1 MNDKWLEWA
10 PRLVLVGS
18 LLLAASA
25 AAKLTGTLLLPTA
38 ALPPERADGM
48 GGGVTA
54 SVADHAA
61 RIQQAKLM
69 GEAPKVVAPQ
79 VAKLP
84 ETRLN
89 LKLIGVL
96 ATGTESGL
104 AIIADGRGQAKL
116 YSVGKRLPGGAV
128 LREVLLDRV
137 LLEGPTG
144 LETLRLYDASLPGG
158 PLGATG
164 SSGSSSVSALRGGR
178 DAVAANR
185 YRAFQAGRR
194 AVSSRSASGGSRA
207 SRAYGAARVGS
218 LQAGSG
224 YSGTLPGLP
233 QASQSGA
240 PLDSSDLG
248 SLRDQLM
255 RNPSLLTGAVSARPV
270 AENGELVGYA
280 LDFHTDN
287 PIVSQLGLQS
297 GDVVTQVNGI
307 PLNSPTQGMQVVN
320 ALTTAP
326 VVTATIERNGQ
337 TIRVTR
343 SFK

>member
-25 AAKLTGTLLLPTA
+25 AAKLTGTLLLPA
-38 ALPPERADGM
+38 AAVPPERADGTA
-48 GGGVTA
+48 GGA
-54 SVADHAA
+54 AAAVADHAA

-69 GEAPKVVAPQ
+69 GEAPKVVAQ
-79 VAKLP
+79 RVAKLP

-96 ATGTESGL
+96 ATGTDSGL
-104 AIIADGRGQAKL
+104 AIIADGRGEAKL
-116 YSVGKRLPGGAV
+116 YSVGKRLPGGAA

-158 PLGATG
+158 PLGARD
-164 SSGSSSVSALRGGR
+164 SSRSSSVSAVSGGR
-178 DAVAANR
+178 DAGAANR
-185 YRAFQAGRR
+185 NRASQADRR
-194 AVSSRSASGGSRA
+194 AVWSKSAFGRFRGSRP
-207 SRAYGAARVGS
+207 YGAAGVGS
-218 LQAGSG
+218 VQAGPG
-224 YSGTLPGLP
+224 FSGTAPRLP
-233 QASQSGA
+233 QASRSGG
-240 PLDSSDLG
+240 PPDSSDLG
-248 SLRDQLM
+248 ALRDQLI
-255 RNPSLLTGAVSARPV
+255 RNPSLLTRAVSAREV
-270 AENGELVGYA
+270 TRNGELVGYA
-280 LDFHTDN
+280 LDFHTED

-307 PLNSPTQGMQVVN
+307 RLNGPTQGLQVVN

-337 TIRVTR
+337 RIRVTR